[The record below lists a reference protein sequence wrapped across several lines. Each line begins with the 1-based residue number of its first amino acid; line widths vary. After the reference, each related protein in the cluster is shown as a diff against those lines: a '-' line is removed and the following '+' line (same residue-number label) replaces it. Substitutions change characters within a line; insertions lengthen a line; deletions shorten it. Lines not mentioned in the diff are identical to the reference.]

1 MTQVREVGMWLKDYS
16 FKSLYLTK
24 VDTTGPPLLYV
35 YISRTT
41 HWSKSEQWHHLWID
55 LNIPSSAWSNR
66 ALYLTSD
73 DHLSW
78 EFRGLHNDPWHD
90 TPFILNT
97 YTPSYHKPTP
107 SHAVRCTII
116 YNWGVVWWGD
126 CCASTPISRRRVCA
140 CGFITI
146 VASERTWIQCDSVE
160 THCNGCQ
167 FIWKQV
173 IQNADAHMYTCCF
186 FWLQAYDRRKHGHK
200 NMCTHLFY
208 LTTILPGDCPS
219 DKAN

>member
-1 MTQVREVGMWLKDYS
+1 MTQVREVGMWLKDHS

-41 HWSKSEQWHHLWID
+41 YWSKSEQWHHRWID
-55 LNIPSSAWSNR
+55 LSIPPSAWCNR

-78 EFRGLHNDPWHD
+78 EFRALHNDPWHD

-97 YTPSYHKPTP
+97 YTPSYDKSTP
-107 SHAVRCTII
+107 SHAVRYTII
-116 YNWGVVWWGD
+116 YNWGVVWRGATAARQHRLAAD
-126 CCASTPISRRRVCA
+126 VCA

-146 VASERTWIQCDSVE
+146 VAFERTWIQWEWVWRRIAMAVYLYGNKWYTIQMRTR
-160 THCNGCQ
+160 THAASSGSGCT
-167 FIWKQV
+167 IAENMATKMC
-173 IQNADAHMYTCCF
+173 AHTCF
-186 FWLQAYDRRKHGHK
+186 
-200 NMCTHLFY
+200 
-208 LTTILPGDCPS
+208 ILPLFFAWWLS
-219 DKAN
+219 WW